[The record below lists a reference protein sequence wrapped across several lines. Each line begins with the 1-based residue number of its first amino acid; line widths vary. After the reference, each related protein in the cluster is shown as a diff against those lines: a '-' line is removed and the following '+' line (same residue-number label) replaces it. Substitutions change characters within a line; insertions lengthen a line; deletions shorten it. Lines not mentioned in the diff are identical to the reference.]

1 MSARSAEPVLYGKRS
16 SWEWSPVGNDP
27 EAAPRLAA
35 CAPISTGLPLEDLT
49 PYDRATV
56 ALWSRSYHELI
67 QQPEYNALVDAAVH
81 AVLAGLRRFAQP
93 SSLFAAYEAEAAA
106 DFALIRS
113 LLPDQFVEE
122 LLWQVRDAAF
132 HLRWVELRNPG

>member
-1 MSARSAEPVLYGKRS
+1 MSARSAGPVPCGKRS
-16 SWEWSPVGNDP
+16 RWERTPVGNDP
-27 EAAPRLAA
+27 EAAPQFAA
-35 CAPISTGLPLEDLT
+35 CAPIFTGLLLEDLT

-67 QQPEYNALVDAAVH
+67 QQPEYDALVDAAVH

-93 SSLFAAYEAEAAA
+93 SSLFAAYEAAAA
-106 DFALIRS
+106 TDFALIRS
-113 LLPDQFVEE
+113 LLPDQFVEK

-132 HLRWVELRNPG
+132 RLRWIELRNPG

>member
-1 MSARSAEPVLYGKRS
+1 VSARSAGPVPCGKRS
-16 SWEWSPVGNDP
+16 RWERPPVGNDP
-27 EAAPRLAA
+27 EAAPQFAA
-35 CAPISTGLPLEDLT
+35 CAPIFTGLPLEDLT

-67 QQPEYNALVDAAVH
+67 QQPEYDALVDAAVH

-93 SSLFAAYEAEAAA
+93 SSLFAAYEAAAAA

-132 HLRWVELRNPG
+132 HLHWVELSNPG